1 MVHNGVPLQLTTTEF
16 EVLALIAARPGK
28 VLSRDDLMEQLRGID
43 WDAFNR
49 SIDIAISRLRS
60 KLGDD
65 AKNARYIKTI
75 RGKGYAFVG
84 RAG

>member
-1 MVHNGVPLQLTTTEF
+1 M
-16 EVLALIAARPGK
+16 LALIAARPGK
-28 VLSRDDLMEQLRGID
+28 VLSRDDLMEQLRGLD

-65 AKNARYIKTI
+65 AKNSRYIKTI
-75 RGKGYAFVG
+75 RGKGYVFVG
-84 RAG
+84 RNGN